1 MLGRFGVRFVDS
13 THRFDSLMRFV
24 DSILLNSTA
33 RPGGMREAI
42 ESAARNAVEG
52 ENGVS
57 E

>member
-13 THRFDSLMRFV
+13 THRFDSSMRFV

-42 ESAARNAVEG
+42 KYGASLADAWRVG
-52 ENGVS
+52 
-57 E
+57 